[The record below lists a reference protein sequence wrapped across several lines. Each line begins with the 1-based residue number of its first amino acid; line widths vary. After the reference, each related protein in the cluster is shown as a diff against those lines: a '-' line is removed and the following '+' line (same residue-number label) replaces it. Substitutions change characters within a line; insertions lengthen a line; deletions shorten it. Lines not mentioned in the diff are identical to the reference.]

1 MPLEELRGILL
12 SERESGKVTSLHPHL
27 FEQTHEEIM
36 QLQAQVYATEDP
48 FSPESQML
56 IEKVASIRVTIEEI
70 FSIRSSKIV
79 SLAQSHADGS
89 FLDREELKLLHSD
102 EYSMFHQIVEAI
114 RVCRS
119 VLIDQK
125 AMQQSSLPLSA
136 KSPISSHS
144 QSQSTSPLSPPPV
157 ASDSNGVPSLPSLPS
172 SPECG
177 TPDHFNASETLYLDD
192 SRDEM
197 ELPSSNVEGAVQNQD
212 FFSFPVRPNQPKAE
226 EGGEGGEE
234 EGKAV
239 LPEEQDLTES
249 ITDRISDS
257 ISDSKAY
264 SLVLV
269 VADMDPFMGID
280 GFVYEIRHGD
290 IITLPR
296 KNADVLAERNIVLNI
311 RQI

>member
-12 SERESGKVTSLHPHL
+12 TERESGKVTSLHPHL
-27 FEQTHEEIM
+27 FEQTHKEII

-56 IEKVASIRVTIEEI
+56 IERIASIRVTMEEI

-102 EYSMFHQIVEAI
+102 EFSMFQQVVEAI
-114 RVCRS
+114 RACRS
-119 VLIDQK
+119 ALIDQK
-125 AMQQSSLPLSA
+125 AMQQSSLPLSS

-144 QSQSTSPLSPPPV
+144 QSQSPSPVSSPP
-157 ASDSNGVPSLPSLPS
+157 ALSDSNGVPSLPSLPS

-177 TPDHFNASETLYLDD
+177 TPDHFRVSDTLYLEN
-192 SRDEM
+192 SRDEVD
-197 ELPSSNVEGAVQNQD
+197 LPSSNDDGVVQNQG
-212 FFSFPVRPNQPKAE
+212 FSSFPVPSNQPKAE
-226 EGGEGGEE
+226 EE
-234 EGKAV
+234 KAV
-239 LPEEQDLTES
+239 LPEEQDLT
-249 ITDRISDS
+249 DS

-280 GFVYEIRHGD
+280 GFVYEIQHGD

-311 RQI
+311 RPI